1 MSPLPCPRTLPT
13 LTSIERRRK
22 EDFYKLHVLQVEHQ
36 DRPAEG
42 VRPDRPLD
50 RRGAGQGGQSGEGG
64 PRHQGPCRAVRLQP
78 PGQYGGRLSSTSKL
92 SKYSI
97 GSK

>member
-1 MSPLPCPRTLPT
+1 M
-13 LTSIERRRK
+13 
-22 EDFYKLHVLQVEHQ
+22 EDDIHWPSYVQIQHQ
-36 DRPAEG
+36 DPAVEG
-42 VRPDRPLD
+42 VRSDRPLD
-50 RRGAGQGGQSGEGG
+50 RRGAGQSGQSGEGG